1 MAGKKNKILLLIYIL
16 VAIVGF
22 LYLTFND
29 YGFIKY
35 LKVKKEKEKVEREI
49 DSIKVNTKKLEGE
62 IDSLKRK
69 EPAKI
74 EKIAREK
81 YGISR
86 PNEVIIKV
94 EEK

>member
-1 MAGKKNKILLLIYIL
+1 MAGKKNKILLLFYIL
-16 VAIVGF
+16 VAVLGL

-35 LKVKKEKEKVEREI
+35 LKVKSEKEKIELEI
-49 DSIKVNTKKLEGE
+49 DSIKMSSKKLEEE

-74 EKIAREK
+74 EKVAREK

-86 PNEVIIKV
+86 PNEVIIKI